1 METDALK
8 IKIKNV
14 DIKTQWLI
22 ILDYLTQK
30 LEEIEDELEDKDYDE
45 DESDAAERYEMLNNM
60 IDEVLHDSRTETVVE
75 NESSHSDIRFFDGEM
90 AIRCDSIIHVIKI
103 GDSIIDY
110 INGDREIIS
119 LEDKID
125 D

>member
-60 IDEVLHDSRTETVVE
+60 IDEVHHDSCTETVVE
-75 NESSHSDIRFFDGEM
+75 NESSHPDIRFFDGEM
-90 AIRCDSIIHVIKI
+90 VIRCGSIIHVIKN

-110 INGDREIIS
+110 VDGEREIS
-119 LEDKID
+119 YL
-125 D
+125 